1 MEQNSEQYM
10 DMKKVDNELEEA
22 MRRSLITHEDETIR
36 RRNKMR
42 PRQYNRGNMGIDK
55 IRRRNKMR
63 PHQYNRGNMGID
75 KIGRRNIE
83 MDYDVN
89 NSYEQEFYII
99 KKYNENK
106 ILIKK
111 TTEGIVKSP
120 SNSNILE
127 VMFELVNEQA
137 KLLIQLNKIRNKYQ
151 KKY

>member
-42 PRQYNRGNMGIDK
+42 PYQYNRGNIGVDK
-55 IRRRNKMR
+55 TR
-63 PHQYNRGNMGID
+63 
-75 KIGRRNIE
+75 RRNIE